1 MMMMITGICSLRLFF
16 LIPNFTDTGSKT
28 FFLYQFFPIP
38 VPIPPEKWKIP
49 GTDTNTVPVPIMN
62 LLNSKILATK
72 IISGTK
78 FFRYR
83 FRDFFRY
90 QFVPIPVPI
99 PPKKLKI
106 PGTSTSHF
114 VIYTLRAHP
123 GHSQRIFREH
133 SLHVWSAAMSQDVL
147 SLFFPKISNIAIFGI
162 FCATKETVRGSKLMG
177 CSFLAPTHPPTHI
190 CHFN

>member
-1 MMMMITGICSLRLFF
+1 MVFRDF
-16 LIPNFTDTGSKT
+16 LKIPNEWILPSET
-28 FFLYQFFPIP
+28 FFQYQFF
-38 VPIPPEKWKIP
+38 
-49 GTDTNTVPVPIMN
+49 
-62 LLNSKILATK
+62 
-72 IISGTK
+72 
-78 FFRYR
+78 
-83 FRDFFRY
+83 
-90 QFVPIPVPI
+90 PIPVPI

-133 SLHVWSAAMSQDVL
+133 SLHVWSASTSQDVL
-147 SLFFPKISNIAIFGI
+147 SLFPKNQQHCNFFCI